1 MAAEVDMHTL
11 AGGRVVEE
19 GTLEAGILVVCAIV
33 SKRFLRSHKVLTDS
47 HSEEGSLEVAG
58 RSSGVV
64 VVRSS
69 VEVHCNI
76 PAVVG
81 SHAADPVQ
89 GRTT

>member
-1 MAAEVDMHTL
+1 MHTL
-11 AGGRVVEE
+11 AGGRVVEADI
-19 GTLEAGILVVCAIV
+19 LEADNPVICAII
-33 SKRFLRSHKVLTDS
+33 SKRLLRNCKALTDS

-64 VVRSS
+64 VRNS
-69 VEVHCNI
+69 VEVHCKN

>member
-1 MAAEVDMHTL
+1 MR
-11 AGGRVVEE
+11 RVP
-19 GTLEAGILVVCAIV
+19 LWSAQSSASAI
-33 SKRFLRSHKVLTDS
+33 FAIEILTDS

-58 RSSGVV
+58 RSSGGGVV
-64 VVRSS
+64 HSS

-76 PAVVG
+76 PVVVG

>member
-1 MAAEVDMHTL
+1 MHTL
-11 AGGRVVEE
+11 AGGRVVEVDI
-19 GTLEAGILVVCAIV
+19 LEAGIPVVCVII
-33 SKRFLRSHKVLTDS
+33 SKRFLRSCKELTDS

-64 VVRSS
+64 VHSS
-69 VEVHCNI
+69 VEVHCKI

>member
-1 MAAEVDMHTL
+1 MHTL
-11 AGGRVVEE
+11 AGGRVVEVD
-19 GTLEAGILVVCAIV
+19 ILCAVI
-33 SKRFLRSHKVLTDS
+33 SMRFLRSCKELTDS

-58 RSSGVV
+58 HSFGVV
-64 VVRSS
+64 VHSS
-69 VEVHCNI
+69 VEVHCKI